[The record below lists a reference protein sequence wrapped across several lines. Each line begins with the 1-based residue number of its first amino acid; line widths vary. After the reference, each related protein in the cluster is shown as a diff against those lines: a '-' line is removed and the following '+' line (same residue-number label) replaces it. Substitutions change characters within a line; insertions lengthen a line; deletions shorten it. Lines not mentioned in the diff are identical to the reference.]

1 MSPVLHSCVFLESLL
16 TCYSAVSNKP
26 CNFSKL
32 QKKISHFLSFSIDCE
47 VENHE
52 STAPYIIYGS
62 LKSSQE
68 SRKLSVSA

>member
-32 QKKISHFLSFSIDCE
+32 QKKISPFRIDCE

-68 SRKLSVSA
+68 SRKLSVGI